1 MQARRPEV
9 SGGHKGYE
17 EKDRVTGYVCTS
29 ATGIRVT
36 MYIIGKPKNPRCFRI
51 ERCPVPYLNQRN
63 AWSDTVTF
71 KKWFYDVFLPFICR
85 HTSRPVALLMDNCGL
100 HGAELSDPRQKV
112 TIMTL
117 PPNCTSLHQPMEMG
131 IISTWK
137 LKYRSLLIRAI
148 VEDLE
153 TLQQRRDDSTT
164 LKQGMRG
171 LSEGH
176 DPHLLDVA
184 KMVEKSWAQV
194 TVMTI
199 CRCWVKS
206 AVLPRAMSDEL
217 NGTYGRMKN
226 RSKDDDVK
234 EIIGLISKLQLN
246 IDRRDPFHVQVQES
260 VTEDDVNYWL
270 RLEEQEEIKDAL
282 VQDDLNSID
291 HDDDQTEVHEA
302 DNDDNEADEED
313 AVKLPLP
320 PRSNLMRLLD
330 QLEETALNSQIDNA
344 IVHLRRARNAFRE
357 ALRIDALSSNRQLL
371 ITEVMQPES

>member
-1 MQARRPEV
+1 M
-9 SGGHKGYE
+9 
-17 EKDRVTGYVCTS
+17 
-29 ATGIRVT
+29 
-36 MYIIGKPKNPRCFRI
+36 
-51 ERCPVPYLNQRN
+51 
-63 AWSDTVTF
+63 
-71 KKWFYDVFLPFICR
+71 
-85 HTSRPVALLMDNCGL
+85 
-100 HGAELSDPRQKV
+100 
-112 TIMTL
+112 
-117 PPNCTSLHQPMEMG
+117 
-131 IISTWK
+131 
-137 LKYRSLLIRAI
+137 
-148 VEDLE
+148 
-153 TLQQRRDDSTT
+153 
-164 LKQGMRG
+164 
-171 LSEGH
+171 
-176 DPHLLDVA
+176 
-184 KMVEKSWAQV
+184 
-194 TVMTI
+194 
-199 CRCWVKS
+199 KS